1 MADSARRPLPAPRPY
16 GVRSAVARPVYGA
29 RPAIR
34 PAASGAGLGGALGA
48 IGGTLG
54 CLLCLAAIGALGLF
68 ACLIAITAY
77 AKQFLDA
84 YKRVEGISGAYG
96 QAQVGLVLLFA
107 SLFYTIVCRMQRC

>member
-1 MADSARRPLPAPRPY
+1 MSDSARRPLPAPRPY
-16 GVRSAVARPVYGA
+16 GTRARPVMVARP
-29 RPAIR
+29 IR
-34 PAASGAGLGGALGA
+34 PVATGAGSAGLGGALGA

-84 YKRVEGISGAYG
+84 YKRVEGISG
-96 QAQVGLVLLFA
+96 VGRMDVGVILLFA
-107 SLFYTIVCRMQRC
+107 SLFYTLICRIKRS